1 MNEWES
7 VTVDLV
13 NGAVMV
19 FYDLFRVPFVML
31 GRIFS

>member
-1 MNEWES
+1 MSDWES
-7 VTVDLV
+7 VSTELV